1 MSDVRKWLEDIGLEQ
16 YIEAFENNEI
26 DMSLLPQV
34 DDQVLK
40 DIGVS
45 VAGHRLRLRKAIE
58 DLPDSVKE
66 LPEQESEGGTPI
78 TSSASEGERRQLTV
92 LFCDMVGFTELASRV
107 DPEVLQAIVQSYE
120 DICAAAI
127 SHYEGYVFQRLGDGV
142 VAFFGYPLAHEGE
155 AERAIRASLRIISA
169 LATREIPDAGH
180 LQVRIGIA
188 TGLVVVST
196 AEKGAVGETMN
207 LASRLQAIAAPGTIV
222 ISERVRRLGGGA
234 FEYEDL
240 GQQKLKG
247 ISQPTRAFRVLGV
260 SDAASRFEAATHE
273 GLSPMVGREQEIGLL
288 LERWQLA
295 QDGEG
300 QVVALSGEPG
310 IGKSRVLR
318 ALWERLADR
327 DVQAMRFQCSP
338 YYVNSAFYPLID
350 NFERTLKFSR
360 DESPESRLDKL
371 ETFVVGRYGR
381 PIGDVRFI
389 ASMMSVPCEERY
401 GVLPMTPHKQK
412 DETMRSLV
420 DLVQAAARLSP
431 SVILFEDLHWA
442 DPTTLE
448 ALDLLIDRV
457 RDFRLLIVLTHR
469 PEFPQRWSHFGHVTS
484 LNLAKL
490 TRAQSGALISKIAR
504 GKPLP
509 SDLSERIVDK
519 TDGVPLY
526 VEELT
531 RAILESGQLLEVGDH
546 YEYTGTA
553 GDIAIPTTLRDS
565 LMARLDR
572 LMPVKQVAQIG
583 ATIGREFSYEL
594 ISAIAPMEQAQ
605 LDDSLARLTESGLA
619 LRRGTPPDATYTF
632 KHALV
637 QDAAYDSLLKR
648 RRQELH
654 GKIARVIEQRF
665 PRIMEIEPE
674 VLAHHYTEMGVAEKA
689 IPLWLKAGQRG
700 VARFTLA
707 EAISH
712 LNRALSLLEGSDSS
726 EQYDSWEI
734 EVRNNLGFAY
744 LALGGWSAPQIEVM
758 TRPALKLSARRER
771 PDQWLAA
778 CYLLVVHLIT
788 TLRFD
793 EGRDLAMEALK
804 KGQALAL
811 DSHVLVGHGYLQW
824 INGQLGNF
832 EIAREHAKA
841 FDAAYVSERDS
852 QVPVLNDMKAWVDG
866 WKAHHLWIM
875 GWPDQARQALYDGI
889 EHARTIG
896 NPLNLIFCLAHGGAM
911 FFYRREA
918 DALSDC
924 VDEASRLA
932 KENALGFLE
941 GMLIGVWRGSALM
954 LSGRFSEG
962 YEVMTSATALS
973 LESNLPIMIP
983 CHRLMASEALA
994 GLGRVEEAINMLDGE
1009 LETIQQTGERIHEA
1023 EILRYRGVLTL
1034 LADSSQSTL
1043 AEDFVERGLDLSRK
1057 QKAKGWELRASTSLA
1072 RLWQSQGKHKQAHDL
1087 LEPVYEWFTEGFDT
1101 KDLKRAKALLE
1112 ELEVTA

>member
-1 MSDVRKWLEDIGLEQ
+1 MSDVRKWLEGLGLEK
-16 YIEAFENNEI
+16 YVEAFESNEI

-45 VAGHRLRLRKAIE
+45 IAGHRLRIRKAIE
-58 DLPDSVKE
+58 DLRGVLKE
-66 LPEQESEGGTPI
+66 VSEKDGEGENKAAPA
-78 TSSASEGERRQLTV
+78 ASEGERRQLTV

-107 DPEVLQAIVQSYE
+107 DPEVLQAIVQGYE

-127 SHYEGYVFQRLGDGV
+127 THYEGYVFQRLGDGI

-155 AERAIRASLRIISA
+155 AERAIRASLRIVRA
-169 LATREIPDAGH
+169 LATREIPDAGR

-188 TGLVVVST
+188 TGLVVVSN

-207 LASRLQAIAAPGTIV
+207 LASRLQAIAGPGTIAV
-222 ISERVRRLGGGA
+222 SERVRRLAGGA

-240 GQQKLKG
+240 GEQNLKG
-247 ISQPTRAFRVLGV
+247 ISEPTLAFRVLGV

-273 GLSPMVGREQEIGLL
+273 GLTPMVGREQEIGLL

-318 ALWERLADR
+318 ALWERLPDCN
-327 DVQAMRFQCSP
+327 VQAMRFQCSP

-350 NFERTLKFSR
+350 NFERALKFSR
-360 DESPESRLDKL
+360 DESPVSRLDKL
-371 ETFVVGRYGR
+371 EEFVVGNHGR

-412 DETMRSLV
+412 DETLRSLV
-420 DLVQAAARLSP
+420 DVIRAAASLSP

-457 RDFRLLIVLTHR
+457 RDFPLLIVLTHR

-531 RAILESGQLLEVGDH
+531 RA
-546 YEYTGTA
+546 
-553 GDIAIPTTLRDS
+553 
-565 LMARLDR
+565 

-605 LDDSLARLTESGLA
+605 LDDSLSRLTESGLA

-1072 RLWQSQGKHKQAHDL
+1072 RLWQGQGRTKEAHEL
-1087 LEPVYEWFTEGFDT
+1087 LEPIYDWFTEGFDT
-1101 KDLKRAKALLE
+1101 KDLKEAKALLE
-1112 ELEVTA
+1112 ELRRGEHTRVA

>member
-1 MSDVRKWLEDIGLEQ
+1 
-16 YIEAFENNEI
+16 
-26 DMSLLPQV
+26 MSLLPQV

-45 VAGHRLRLRKAIE
+45 IAGHRLRIRKAIE
-58 DLPDSVKE
+58 DLRGVLKE
-66 LPEQESEGGTPI
+66 VSEKDGEGENKAAPA
-78 TSSASEGERRQLTV
+78 ASEGERRQLTV

-107 DPEVLQAIVQSYE
+107 DPEVLQAIVQGYE

-127 SHYEGYVFQRLGDGV
+127 THYEGYVFQRLGDGI

-155 AERAIRASLRIISA
+155 AERAIRASLRIVRA
-169 LATREIPDAGH
+169 LATREIPDAGR

-188 TGLVVVST
+188 TGLVVVSN

-207 LASRLQAIAAPGTIV
+207 LASRLQAIAGPGTIAV
-222 ISERVRRLGGGA
+222 SERVRRLAGGA

-240 GQQKLKG
+240 GEQNLKG
-247 ISQPTRAFRVLGV
+247 ISEPTLAFRVLGV

-273 GLSPMVGREQEIGLL
+273 GLTPMVGREQEIGLL

-318 ALWERLADR
+318 ALWERLPDCN
-327 DVQAMRFQCSP
+327 VQAMRFQCSP

-350 NFERTLKFSR
+350 NFERALKFSR
-360 DESPESRLDKL
+360 DESPVSRLDKL
-371 ETFVVGRYGR
+371 EEFVVGNHGR

-412 DETMRSLV
+412 DETLRSLV
-420 DLVQAAARLSP
+420 DVIRAAASLSP

-457 RDFRLLIVLTHR
+457 RDFPLLIVLTHR

-572 LMPVKQVAQIG
+572 LTPVKQVAQIG
-583 ATIGREFSYEL
+583 ATIGHEFSYEL
-594 ISAIAPMEQAQ
+594 ISAIALMEQAQ

-726 EQYDSWEI
+726 EQHDTWEI
-734 EVRNNLGFAY
+734 EVRNTLGFAY
-744 LALGGWSAPQIEVM
+744 LAQSGWGAPQIQVM

-793 EGRDLAMEALK
+793 EGRDLAMEALT
-804 KGQALAL
+804 KGQVLDL

-911 FFYRREA
+911 FYYRREA

-924 VDEASRLA
+924 VNEASRLA

-941 GMLIGVWRGSALM
+941 GMLIGVWRGSSLM
-954 LSGRFSEG
+954 LGGNFKEG
-962 YEVMTSATALS
+962 YEVMTAATKLS

-983 CHRLMASEALA
+983 CHRLMTAEALA
-994 GLGRVEEAINMLDGE
+994 GLGRNDEAIAMLHGE
-1009 LETIQQTGERIHEA
+1009 IETIEKTGEQIHLA
-1023 EILRYRGVLTL
+1023 EILRLRGALTL
-1034 LADSSQSTL
+1034 SRDSSQSDE
-1043 AEDFVERGLDLSRK
+1043 AESFLLRALELSRT
-1057 QKAKGWELRASTSLA
+1057 QKAKGWELRTAVSLA
-1072 RLWQSQGKHKQAHDL
+1072 RLWQDQGKVKEAHKL
-1087 LEPVYEWFTEGFDT
+1087 LEPVFDWFTEGFDT
-1101 KDLKRAKALLE
+1101 KDLKEAKALLE
-1112 ELEVTA
+1112 ELEVVV